1 MKTRNCLKG
10 TGIYLSVF
18 FQFLHFTFF
27 MEIQIILKIY
37 LSDRINVMWSFHL
50 KNVYKRKLKSLQ
62 QYLWNCRKNPVPKSV
77 SSYCLHY
84 HQFND
89 FDKKNTH
96 TSDTKKYD
104 CQWNWWRKI
113 PTWMHLLIFTS
124 RNSNRCKKI
133 SWEVWHL
140 LTFRSH
146 SKEIVKGV
154 PSFWLDKRCQISHF
168 KSSQE
173 MYAAVFSFL

>member
-1 MKTRNCLKG
+1 M
-10 TGIYLSVF
+10 F

-133 SWEVWHL
+133 SYGILSV
-140 LTFRSH
+140 
-146 SKEIVKGV
+146 IG
-154 PSFWLDKRCQISHF
+154 
-168 KSSQE
+168 KSDI
-173 MYAAVFSFL
+173 F